1 MSYRLWV
8 NAVSLTIFLAN
19 PWFAQKSASWHD
31 PSPHTV
37 QFVTVEDSVKL
48 EVLDWGGSGRPLVL
62 LAGEGG
68 SAQVFDDFAPNLSS
82 NYQVYGFTR
91 RGSLEIVDNSGGRSK
106 KC

>member
-19 PWFAQKSASWHD
+19 PCHD

-37 QFVTVEDSVKL
+37 QLVTVEDSVKL
-48 EVLDWGGSGRPLVL
+48 EMLDWGGSGRPLVL

-91 RGSLEIVDNSGGRSK
+91 RGSL
-106 KC
+106 